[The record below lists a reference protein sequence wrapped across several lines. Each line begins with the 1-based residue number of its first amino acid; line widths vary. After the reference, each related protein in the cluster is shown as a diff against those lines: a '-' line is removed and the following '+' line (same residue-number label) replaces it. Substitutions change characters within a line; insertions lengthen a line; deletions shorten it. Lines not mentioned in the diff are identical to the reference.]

1 MARVFED
8 TGTLWENYAPERAAS
23 GNRAKGDFVG
33 WSGLAPIAGLF
44 EYVMGLR
51 ADAPSGWLLWDVRL
65 LEGYGINNYPF
76 GKDGVL
82 DLSCAA
88 RRSAAEEPEVEINAT
103 VPLELVVRWDGG
115 EKTVAVPGK

>member
-1 MARVFED
+1 
-8 TGTLWENYAPERAAS
+8 
-23 GNRAKGDFVG
+23 
-33 WSGLAPIAGLF
+33 
-44 EYVMGLR
+44 MGLR
-51 ADAPSGWLLWDVRL
+51 ADAPSGWLLWEVSL
-65 LEGYGINNYPF
+65 LEGHGINNYPL

-88 RRSAAEEPEVEINAT
+88 RRSAAEEPEVEIIAT